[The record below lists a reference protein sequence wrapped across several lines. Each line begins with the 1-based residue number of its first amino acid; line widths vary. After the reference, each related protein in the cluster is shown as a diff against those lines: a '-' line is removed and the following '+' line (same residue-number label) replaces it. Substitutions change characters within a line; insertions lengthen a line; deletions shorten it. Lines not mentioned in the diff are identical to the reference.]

1 MKTEQTNAVLQL
13 SARLCEV
20 LGKEYV
26 FTDAETRALYSTDF
40 SEIAMP
46 AASLIVRPS
55 STVDIVAVVKA
66 AAAEGFAILT
76 RGGGMSYTLGF
87 VPLKK
92 ESVVI
97 DMRRMNRILEINT
110 DDLYV
115 VVETGVTW
123 KQLREALVGCPFHI
137 PFHGTISGYVA
148 TVGGGLGNM
157 ATGLGRGEI
166 VDDLLGMEVV
176 LADGSVIQTG
186 CLVTGGKL
194 LTVPNFGPNLT
205 ELFVSDGGAFGVK
218 TKAVFRLSR
227 KPGASS
233 YASFGFNDRHQMVS
247 AYCDMLRL
255 DVCTEVTCCEDYHH
269 TQLAT
274 EQKLSRKEALEFAG
288 RFLRSSSSRLRGI
301 RDLFRCLRPGGL
313 NTLTRYPFSL
323 HAVVDGFDQR
333 TADRKMAEVKKI
345 ARREGGKTLP
355 PFLAMGLRIDPFLP
369 VDKLILGKN
378 GSCSIPS
385 HCLVPLSKAH
395 DFVSALER
403 FMSDN
408 TEFMKRHDL
417 EMTLLVFNVTEKFG
431 VEPIIYWRDKLNP
444 LRLSIL
450 DAEKKAL
457 YGSIPEDTAAREAVQ
472 DLRRRLVDVF
482 LQVDGAYAQL
492 GKYYPYRERFT
503 NENNW
508 RILEGVKELL
518 DPRHL
523 MNPGALG
530 LK

>member
-1 MKTEQTNAVLQL
+1 MDSEHSSAVSQL
-13 SARLCEV
+13 ASRLCEV
-20 LGKEYV
+20 LGEEHV
-26 FTDAETRALYSTDF
+26 STDSETCELYSTDF

-46 AASLIVRPS
+46 AASLIVRPGC
-55 STVDIVAVVKA
+55 TEDIVAVVKA
-66 AAAEGFAILT
+66 AVSEGFAIFT

-87 VPLKK
+87 VPQKK

-110 DDLYV
+110 NDLYV
-115 VVETGVTW
+115 VVETGATW
-123 KQLREALVGCPFHI
+123 KQLRETLGDCPFHVS
-137 PFHGTISGYVA
+137 FHGTLSGYVA

-166 VDDLLGMEVV
+166 VDDLLGMELV
-176 LADGSVIQTG
+176 LADGSIVQTG
-186 CLVTGGKL
+186 CLVTGEKSP
-194 LTVPNFGPNLT
+194 TIRNFGPNLT

-227 KPGASS
+227 KLPAAS
-233 YASFGFNDRHQMVS
+233 YASFGFKDRHQMVT

-255 DVCTEVTCCEDYHH
+255 GVCTEVTCCEDYHH

-274 EQKLSRKEALEFAG
+274 QQKPTRKEALEFAG
-288 RFLRSSSSRLRGI
+288 RFLRSSSSRLRGV
-301 RDLFRCLRPGGL
+301 RDLLRCVRPGGL
-313 NTLTRYPFSL
+313 DTLTRYPLSL

-333 TADRKMAEVKKI
+333 TADRKMAEVKRA

-355 PFLAMGLRIDPFLP
+355 PFLAIGLRVDPFLP
-369 VDKLILGKN
+369 VDQLILGKN

-403 FMSDN
+403 FMNEN
-408 TEFMKRHDL
+408 TGFMERHGL
-417 EMTLLVFNVTEKFG
+417 EMALLYFNVTEKFG

-450 DAEKKAL
+450 DPEKKAL
-457 YGSIPEDTAAREAVQ
+457 YGSIPEDTTARQAVQ

-482 LQVDGAYAQL
+482 VEVDGTYAQL
-492 GKYYPYRERFT
+492 GKYYPYRERFA

-508 RILEGVKELL
+508 KMLEGVKELL
-518 DPRHL
+518 DPQHL

-530 LK
+530 LE

>member
-1 MKTEQTNAVLQL
+1 VKSEHPDAVLRL
-13 SARLCEV
+13 SARLCEA
-20 LGKEYV
+20 LGKEHV
-26 FTDAETRALYSTDF
+26 STDPETCELYSTDF

-46 AASLIVRPS
+46 TASVVARPGC
-55 STVDIVAVVKA
+55 TADIVEVVKA
-66 AAAEGFAILT
+66 AGAEGFAILT

-87 VPLKK
+87 VPPKK

-110 DDLYV
+110 NDLYV
-115 VVETGVTW
+115 VVETGATW
-123 KQLREALVGCPFHI
+123 KQLREALGDCPFHV

-176 LADGSVIQTG
+176 LADGSVVQTG
-186 CLVTGGKL
+186 CLVTGGGSP
-194 LTVPNFGPNLT
+194 TVPNFGPNLT

-227 KPGASS
+227 KLAAAS
-233 YASFGFNDRHQMVS
+233 YASFGFKDRHQMVN
-247 AYCDMLRL
+247 AYCEILRL
-255 DVCTEVTCCEDYHH
+255 GVCTEVTCCEYYHH
-269 TQLAT
+269 TQLAMQ
-274 EQKLSRKEALEFAG
+274 QKPSRKEALEFAG
-288 RFLRSSSSRLRGI
+288 RFLRSSSSRLRGV
-301 RDLFRCLRPGGL
+301 RDLMRCLRPGGL
-313 NTLTRYPFSL
+313 DVLTRHSMSL

-333 TADRKMAEVKKI
+333 TADRKMSEVKKI
-345 ARREGGKTLP
+345 SRREGGKTLP
-355 PFLAMGLRIDPFLP
+355 PFLAIGLRVDPFLP
-369 VDKLILGKN
+369 VDQLILGKN

-403 FMSDN
+403 FESENID
-408 TEFMKRHDL
+408 FMKRHGL
-417 EMTLLVFNVTEKFG
+417 EITFLYFNVTEKFG

-450 DAEKKAL
+450 DSEKRAR
-457 YGSIPEDTAAREAVQ
+457 YGDIPEDTAARQAVQ

-482 LQVDGAYAQL
+482 VEVDGAYAQL
-492 GKYYPYRERFT
+492 GKYYPYRERFA

-508 RILEGVKELL
+508 RILVGVKELL
-518 DPRHL
+518 DPQHL